1 MMIKLYFL
9 SMFFFT
15 IIMTTADI
23 LTNKHYK
30 NINKIKIK
38 KLIVMLITHNI
49 YYFTQYFTILFILLF
64 GFRNIPSI
72 IILVYLF
79 YLLGTML
86 HWITNNRR
94 CYLTDVTN
102 DILELPRSKRIGM
115 RDPYAIIKNIHYENS
130 GTGTFRDNLYWS
142 YIILTCGFCG
152 IFLFIKSH

>member
-1 MMIKLYFL
+1 MIKLYFG

-15 IIMTTADI
+15 IVMTIADI

-30 NINKIKIK
+30 SLEKNKIK
-38 KLIVMLITHNI
+38 KLTLMLITHNI

-72 IILVYLF
+72 LILFYLF

-102 DILELPRSKRIGM
+102 DLLELPRSKRIGM
-115 RDPYAIIKNIHYENS
+115 RDFYAIIKNIHYEND

-142 YIILTCGFCG
+142 YIILTCCFCG
-152 IFLFIKSH
+152 IFLFKKSK

>member
-1 MMIKLYFL
+1 M
-9 SMFFFT
+9 T
-15 IIMTTADI
+15 IADI

-30 NINKIKIK
+30 SLEKNKIK
-38 KLIVMLITHNI
+38 KLTLMLITHNI

-72 IILVYLF
+72 MILFYLF

-102 DILELPRSKRIGM
+102 DLLELPRSKRIGM
-115 RDPYAIIKNIHYENS
+115 RDFYAIIKNIHYEND

-142 YIILTCGFCG
+142 YIILTCCFCG
-152 IFLFIKSH
+152 IFLFKKSK

>member
-1 MMIKLYFL
+1 MIKLYFA

-15 IIMTTADI
+15 IVMTIADI

-30 NINKIKIK
+30 SLEKNKIK
-38 KLIVMLITHNI
+38 KLTLMLITHNI

-72 IILVYLF
+72 MILFYLF

-102 DILELPRSKRIGM
+102 DLLELPRSKRIGM
-115 RDPYAIIKNIHYENS
+115 RDFYAIIKNIHYEND

-142 YIILTCGFCG
+142 YIILTCCFCG
-152 IFLFIKSH
+152 IFLFKKSK

>member
-1 MMIKLYFL
+1 
-9 SMFFFT
+9 MFFFT

-30 NINKIKIK
+30 NLNKNKIT
-38 KLIVMLITHNI
+38 KLILMLITHNI

-72 IILVYLF
+72 IILFYLF
-79 YLLGTML
+79 YLLATML

-94 CYLTDVTN
+94 CYLTDATN
-102 DILELPRSKRIGM
+102 DLLELPRSKRIGM
-115 RDPYAIIKNIHYENS
+115 RDFYAIIKNIHYEND

-142 YIILTCGFCG
+142 YIILTCCFCG
-152 IFLFIKSH
+152 IFLFKKSK